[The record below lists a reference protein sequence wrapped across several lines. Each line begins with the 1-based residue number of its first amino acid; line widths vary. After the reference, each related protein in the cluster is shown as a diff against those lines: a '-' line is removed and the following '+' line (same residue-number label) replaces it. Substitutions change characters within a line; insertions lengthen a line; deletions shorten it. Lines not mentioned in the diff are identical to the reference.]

1 MTSRRSLWPLLLV
14 MTLVAAGVG
23 AAAVTSLYRAAVRQ
37 EGDRLVH
44 LARSQARFLEVV
56 AHFDME
62 QAGDYPGGPFQA
74 TLGQFLEASRGFA
87 GMGESGELVLAQRDG
102 EWMRVL
108 FRHRAETV
116 MAPDSLPVRGEL
128 GEPQRRALAGQSGV
142 MVTHDYL
149 GERVLAAY
157 EPVGVYDLGIVAKID
172 LKEVRAPFVRAG
184 LLAGG
189 VGVLLVLVGSVLF
202 LKLSDPLLRELRESE
217 ENYRLLAE
225 NTTDGIWM
233 MSSDLRFT
241 YVNPAVEAVLGYTPE
256 EWVGSS
262 LVDHCLP
269 EDFARVREAV
279 AEMSRDPGA
288 WREGALMEIR
298 LLRRDGTPVPMEV
311 SARPFL
317 HPGQSLRFQGVARD
331 ISERVA
337 REEALRESEA
347 FVRAVMDALP
357 IGVAVNSVDPSV
369 EFLYMNDNFPRLY
382 RTTREALA
390 DPDAFWEAAY
400 QDPGFREYMRDRV
413 LADVASGEPRRMF
426 WGDVPITREGEE
438 TTYISARN
446 TPVPSRGVM
455 ISTVWDV
462 TQQVQAQE
470 FLRASEERYRRLAE
484 NSVDLIYRYRVAPDP
499 GFEYVNPAATAMT
512 GYTPEEHYADPQLGL
527 KLVHP
532 EDRHLVEAFFSPASV
547 EDTSKPLTLRW
558 IRKSGETLWTEQR
571 NVFLYGGDGALV
583 AVEGIA
589 RDVTSQK
596 EMELALR
603 TSEARYRELFHA
615 NPLPMWVY
623 DLETLAFLDV
633 NDAAIR
639 HYGYSRGGF
648 LAMTIKDIRPPEDI
662 PRLLEDVARTTDTLN
677 DAGVWRHLVKDGS
690 VISVEIRSH
699 SVEVEGRPGRLV
711 LANDVTDRLAAEEGI
726 RRLNVEL
733 EGRIQER
740 TAELARANEELEAF
754 TYTVSHDLKAPLRAI
769 DGFSRILEKD
779 YGQALDHEGLRVLG
793 VVRASSA
800 HMAELIDDLLAFS
813 RLGRTELR
821 TSPVDLGALVESA
834 LEDLRPGMD
843 GRQLDL
849 VVGDLPTVFGDRLLL
864 RQVLVNLLSNALKF
878 TSQRELAR
886 IRVGCRKENSEV
898 VVFVQDN
905 GVGFD
910 PEYGHKLF
918 GVFQRLH
925 HADEFPGTGVGLANV
940 RLIVERHG
948 GRVWAEAKPGEGA
961 SFYVALPGDGGEEA

>member
-1 MTSRRSLWPLLLV
+1 MPSRIRLWPLLMV
-14 MTLVAAGVG
+14 MTLVAAGV
-23 AAAVTSLYRAAVRQ
+23 AAAAIASLYHAGVSQ
-37 EGDRLVH
+37 ERDRLVH
-44 LARSQARFLEVV
+44 MARSQARFLEAV
-56 AHFDME
+56 AGFNME
-62 QAGDYPGGPFQA
+62 QIGDYPGGPFQA
-74 TLGQFLEASRGFA
+74 TLSQFREASREFGGLGA
-87 GMGESGELVLAQRDG
+87 TGEIVLAQRDG

-108 FRHRAETV
+108 FRHRAQD
-116 MAPDSLPVRGEL
+116 MGAPDSLPVGGEL
-128 GEPQRRALAGQSGV
+128 GEPQRRALSGQSGV
-142 MVTHDYL
+142 IVTRDYL

-184 LLAGG
+184 LLTCG
-189 VGVLLVLVGSVLF
+189 VGLLLVLMGSALF
-202 LKLSDPLLRELRESE
+202 RRISDPWLQALRDSEALVEAAPVAIFQLDPDGRVRRWNPAAERIFGWREEEVLGELLPLVPPEKTEEFGELRD
-217 ENYRLLAE
+217 R
-225 NTTDGIWM
+225 
-233 MSSDLRFT
+233 
-241 YVNPAVEAVLGYTPE
+241 VLGGE
-256 EWVGSS
+256 ALSGLELVRRNKGGD
-262 LVDHCLP
+262 LVDVRLAAAP
-269 EDFARVREAV
+269 LRNRRGAVTGIMSVMEDITE
-279 AEMSRDPGA
+279 EKS
-288 WREGALMEIR
+288 
-298 LLRRDGTPVPMEV
+298 
-311 SARPFL
+311 SAR
-317 HPGQSLRFQGVARD
+317 
-331 ISERVA
+331 
-337 REEALRESEA
+337 ALEESEA
-347 FVRAVMDALP
+347 LLRTVLDALP
-357 IGVAVNSVDPSV
+357 IGVAVYSMDPAEGS
-369 EFLYMNDNFPRLY
+369 LYLNENFARLY
-382 RTTREALA
+382 RSTTDRLTGVE
-390 DPDAFWEAAY
+390 AFWEEAY
-400 QDPGFREYMRDRV
+400 QDPEFREEIKQRV
-413 LADVASGEPRRMF
+413 MADLASGDPQRMR
-426 WGDVPITREGEE
+426 WEEVPITREGEE

-446 TPVPSRGVM
+446 TFVPSRGLM

-462 TQQVQAQE
+462 TGRKATE
-470 FLRASEERYRRLAE
+470 MALRESEERYRRLVE
-484 NSVDLIYRYRVAPDP
+484 NSPDLIYRYRFRPEPA
-499 GFEYVNPAATAMT
+499 FEYVNPAATAIT
-512 GYTPEEHYADPQLGL
+512 GFTPEEHYSDPQLGL

-532 EDRHLVEAFFSPASV
+532 EDRHLLEAFFDPGGMEGPA
-547 EDTSKPLTLRW
+547 KPLTLRW
-558 IRKSGETLWTEQR
+558 IRKNGEIVWTEQR
-571 NVFLYGGDGALV
+571 NVLIHDREGRLL

-589 RDVTSQK
+589 RDVTAQK
-596 EMELALR
+596 EM
-603 TSEARYRELFHA
+603 
-615 NPLPMWVY
+615 
-623 DLETLAFLDV
+623 
-633 NDAAIR
+633 
-639 HYGYSRGGF
+639 
-648 LAMTIKDIRPPEDI
+648 
-662 PRLLEDVARTTDTLN
+662 
-677 DAGVWRHLVKDGS
+677 
-690 VISVEIRSH
+690 
-699 SVEVEGRPGRLV
+699 
-711 LANDVTDRLAAEEGI
+711 EEGI

-740 TAELARANEELEAF
+740 TAKLARANEELEAF

-834 LEDLRPGMD
+834 LEDLRPEMD

-961 SFYVALPGDGGEEA
+961 SFYFTLPGERVQGA